1 MNIKKFFSLMNFE
14 AELLSTT
21 TLVVTFIASMLWV
34 FSTNYIGLSEN
45 EGWFL
50 VFIQGS
56 IVFAISN
63 IIIFGLY
70 WLCRG
75 VNRRGTQRSLIR
87 GYKKFEVFINNL
99 VD

>member
-1 MNIKKFFSLMNFE
+1 MNFE

-21 TLVVTFIASMLWV
+21 TLMICAIGTIIWIGF
-34 FSTNYIGLSEN
+34 TNYMGLSEN

-50 VFIQGS
+50 VLVQGA
-56 IVFAISN
+56 IVFAITTT
-63 IIIFGLY
+63 IVFGLY

-87 GYKKFEVFINNL
+87 GYKKFEVFMNKLFNNE
-99 VD
+99 D